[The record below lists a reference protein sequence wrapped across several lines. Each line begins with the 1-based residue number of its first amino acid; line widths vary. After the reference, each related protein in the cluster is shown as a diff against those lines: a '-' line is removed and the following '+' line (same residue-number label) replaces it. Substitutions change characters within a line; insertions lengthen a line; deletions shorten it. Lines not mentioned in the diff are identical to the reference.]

1 MKWRY
6 LILLF
11 ALGALCVIGLFKLNK
26 DILLLWSANTIHVT
40 ADQPLNKE
48 KVKIEF
54 GISVNT
60 INRETDED
68 LFFNRE
74 KYSVLFDGKEKEEMI
89 NDYGENDFLITYN
102 NEYYLSFR
110 QFKLN
115 RRKQHDYYFHF
126 FEKRDSVFVQVD
138 IKGAYALSF
147 ERPMIRIAQAYEY
160 RCNGKIDSTK
170 VMYNGVEL
178 NPIRNKD

>member
-1 MKWRY
+1 MKWKY
-6 LILLF
+6 LILLL
-11 ALGALCVIGLFKLNK
+11 ALGALCVIGLFNLNK
-26 DILLLWSANTIHVT
+26 DILLLWGANTIHVT

-60 INRETDED
+60 INRE
-68 LFFNRE
+68 
-74 KYSVLFDGKEKEEMI
+74 KYSVLFDGKDKEEMI

-126 FEKRDSVFVQVD
+126 FEKRDSVFVLVD
-138 IKGAYALSF
+138 IKGSYALSF
-147 ERPMIRIAQAYEY
+147 ERPMIKIAQAHEY

-170 VMYNGVEL
+170 VMYNGVDL